1 MAIQFVLG
9 ATGTGK
15 TVHILDEMFRNQSQY
30 SANTQLFIVPEQYT
44 LKAQEEFLQHT
55 HANGLMHIEIIS
67 FNRLVNRYQDILG
80 IADKTLMDDISF
92 TMIVRKLIQQHHS
105 EFVWISK
112 NAKQQSFYEEISK
125 IIKECYQYQIPPDR
139 LLEFSSRMSEQ
150 LLQDKLK
157 DLSLLLGYLIE
168 AQKENY
174 LLVEEASRQLS
185 QCLIKEAV
193 LSETPVYID
202 GFYGFTPLQYLL
214 LESIILTSPKV
225 TICVTIPSDTSL
237 GDMLDETDLFYES
250 KKIISKI
257 REIAQNHFVEEIDPI
272 ILERM
277 LRKQSPSI
285 QHLSR
290 NLFRYPV
297 MSYNDHSTGIRCVES
312 VSIKDEVENVALKI
326 HQLIY
331 ERNYRY
337 RDIVVLASDLESY
350 KEEISIIFEEYK
362 FNFFLDQKEQI
373 TQHPITQFILSAL
386 LIHQY
391 NFRYEHVFYHLKSI
405 FYAEEKQIEEL
416 ENYCLKV
423 GIKGYSRWSK
433 QWNAFEDE
441 KKMIMENLF
450 VFHQE
455 MQLAKTIKEKVQVI
469 YHFLQTSQIESKS
482 LSFSETLFANGL
494 SQDAVAYEQVYTLIL
509 KLFEQMVE
517 LIGTEPITKD
527 DFTVLIESGLSQV
540 RLGQTPVN
548 VDQLLVGQMN
558 RSRFKEV
565 KAIFV
570 LGMNEGKVPLI
581 NSAGSLLTDLERVK
595 LADQGI
601 ELAPTQ
607 EQSLF
612 KEHITIFMSM
622 TKCTHLLHLS
632 YSRQGLE
639 EILRPASLFLS
650 ILKMFPK
657 INLESAADYIEKNSS
672 ITRILPMY
680 KKLIRLVSKEDKA
693 QDESQIN
700 VLYNLTKQVY
710 NQKGGQTLINP
721 KIFFQGINYQNTSV
735 LLDPLPSGDYAM
747 SVSEMESYNTCPYQ
761 YFLEYR
767 LKINERK
774 EFIISMPDIGN
785 LFHACMERYLKK
797 CLLRKL
803 DIALMDAN
811 TRNKLIEETVAELL
825 NEDSYKIFLSTY
837 QNKYLIIK
845 LTRILKRAIWGI
857 EQHIS
862 RHILRPKELEYKFN
876 GKSMHIEPL
885 KVYET
890 QDTHLYLKGVVDR
903 IDEYETDAE
912 VLFSIIDYKS
922 SHSDIDFNLV
932 NKGVQLQL
940 FVYLDVVKS
949 IKEHGSLKT
958 VVPVGLYY
966 YHIQDPYIKIED
978 EDFLNKIGEAM
989 ELKPVNS
996 PHFESRTL
1004 YQETTI
1010 HDQFADERIKLLSPK
1025 GFALYQER
1033 FSNIVAEEEH
1043 RFTEEQKTK
1052 LNQSLVFSKSG
1063 ALSDEEVDTT
1073 LLYVRS
1079 MIEDIGRCI
1088 YKGDI
1093 PIKPYRYGQTTSCD
1107 YCKFKAI
1114 CRFDPTNTGED
1125 FDRIEKKNRD
1135 EVISQMKGACNG
1147 RSHKKDHSD

>member
-15 TVHILDEMFRNQSQY
+15 TVHILDEMFKNQSLG
-30 SANTQLFIVPEQYT
+30 STNTQLFIVPEQYT

-55 HANGLMHIEIIS
+55 KANGLMHIEIIS

-80 IADKTLMDDISF
+80 IADKTMMDDISF
-92 TMIVRKLIQQHHS
+92 SMIVRKLIQRHQS
-105 EFVWISK
+105 EFIWLSK
-112 NAKQQSFYEEISK
+112 NTKQHTFYEEISK
-125 IIKECYQYQIPPDR
+125 IIKECYQYQIPPAQ
-139 LLEFSSRMSEQ
+139 LLEFSSQMSEQ

-157 DLSLLLGYLIE
+157 DLSLLLNYLID
-168 AQKENY
+168 AQKEKY
-174 LLVEEASRQLS
+174 LLTEEASRRLS
-185 QCLIKEAV
+185 HCLVQDTV
-193 LSETPVYID
+193 LKGTPVYID
-202 GFYGFTPLQYLL
+202 GFYGFTPLQYSL

-225 TICVTIPSDTSL
+225 TFCVTIPADENVW
-237 GDMLDETDLFYES
+237 DMLDETNLFYES

-257 REIAQNHFVEEIDPI
+257 RELAQSHFVEELDPV
-272 ILERM
+272 ILDHV

-297 MSYNDHSTGIRCVES
+297 VPFYEDNSGIRCVES

-337 RDIVVLASDLESY
+337 RDIVVLATDLESY
-350 KEEISIIFEEYK
+350 REQISIIFDEYK

-405 FYAEEKQIEEL
+405 FYSEEKKIEVM
-416 ENYCLKV
+416 ENYCLKL
-423 GIKGYSRWSK
+423 GIKGYTRWSK
-433 QWNAFEDE
+433 QWDELEDE
-441 KKMIMENLF
+441 KKLIMNNLL
-450 VFHQE
+450 VFHND
-455 MQLAKTIKEKVQVI
+455 MQGAKSVKEKVQGI
-469 YHFLQTSQIESKS
+469 YYFLKASDMENKCSSIAES
-482 LSFSETLFANGL
+482 LFAAERA
-494 SQDAVAYEQVYTLIL
+494 QEAVSYGQVYNLIL
-509 KLFEQMVE
+509 KLFEQIVE
-517 LIGTEPITKD
+517 LIGDEIITKEE
-527 DFTVLIESGLSQV
+527 FTVLIESGLSQV

-581 NSAGSLLTDLERVK
+581 NSAGSLLTDQERVK
-595 LADQGI
+595 LAERGI
-601 ELAPTQ
+601 EFAPTQ

-612 KEHITIFMSM
+612 KEQITLFMGM
-622 TKCTHLLHLS
+622 TRCTQLLHLS
-632 YSRQGLE
+632 FARQGQE
-639 EILRPASLFLS
+639 EVLRPASLFLT

-657 INLESAADYIEKNSS
+657 TTLESATEYIEKNQSV
-672 ITRILPMY
+672 TRILPMY
-680 KKLIRLVSKEDKA
+680 KKLIRLIAKDYSE
-693 QDESQIN
+693 QDEVMIN
-700 VLYNLTKQVY
+700 KLYNLSKQVY
-710 NQKGGQTLINP
+710 NQKGGHSIINP
-721 KIFFQGINYQNTSV
+721 EIFFKGLNYQNSSV
-735 LLDPLPSGDYAM
+735 QLDPLPAGEYAM
-747 SVSEMESYNTCPYQ
+747 SVSEMETYNACPYQ

-767 LKINERK
+767 LKINERQ

-797 CLLRKL
+797 CLYRKL
-803 DIALMDAN
+803 DIASIDAA
-811 TRNKLIEETVAELL
+811 TRNSLIEETISELL
-825 NEDSYKIFLSTY
+825 QEGSYKIFLSTY
-837 QNKYLIIK
+837 QNKYLILK

-876 GKSMHIEPL
+876 GTSLHIESL
-885 KVYET
+885 KVFED
-890 QDTHLYLKGVVDR
+890 QGSKMYLKGVVDR
-903 IDEYETDAE
+903 IDEYETDTD
-912 VLFSIIDYKS
+912 LMFRIIDYKS
-922 SHSDIDFNLV
+922 SHSDVDFNLI

-949 IKEHGSLKT
+949 IKEHGSSKS

-966 YHIQDPYIKIED
+966 YHIQDPFIKIED
-978 EDFLNKIGEAM
+978 EDYQSKSGEMLEVPSDDLNYSEASTQNKDKS
-989 ELKPVNS
+989 EKDPFV
-996 PHFESRTL
+996 E
-1004 YQETTI
+1004 
-1010 HDQFADERIKLLSPK
+1010 ERIKLLSPK
-1025 GFALYQER
+1025 GYALYQER
-1033 FSNIVAEEEH
+1033 FSNIITQDNH
-1043 RFTEEQKTK
+1043 RFTEEQKAK
-1052 LNQSLVFSKSG
+1052 LNQALVLNKTG
-1063 ALSDEEVDTT
+1063 ALSDDEIDTT
-1073 LLYVRS
+1073 LLYVNTL
-1079 MIEDIGRCI
+1079 IENVGERI

-1114 CRFDPTNTGED
+1114 CRFDPSNSEEK
-1125 FDRIEKKNRD
+1125 FDRVEKKNRE
-1135 EVISQMKGACNG
+1135 EVISQMKGVCNG
-1147 RSHKKDHSD
+1147 RSHKKNHSD